1 MEIVFNKLYLK
12 NLQTTSIK
20 EILVLYTLSSKM
32 CEELKLIM
40 SSKKSLA
47 EELNFK
53 EVDSVIKTFED
64 CLNSIEYRYIDKLSI
79 TVKDNYL
86 YISNT
91 YNSFVASA
99 IAKGVKFDGKKNN
112 NKLTDFEEFKK
123 KLNEDI
129 IVRFDDKEDFTS
141 VEGGDLA
148 ILVELIQKIFV
159 NELNFNK
166 GVDVSKINFEKTKSI
181 EKIEFPKNIENSI
194 LKIENIINSA
204 KRKLDACDY
213 EFLQNVNIVV
223 DKLFDISRSNG
234 IYLNKT
240 LKMERLTNNFKRFEV
255 RYQKLSDVITKNQS
269 NINQLNLK
277 YKKYVKELIKVK
289 SEIEVVKERI
299 NQLRDEIEKTQN
311 QDEKYKSTIVIDNL
325 TLKVHDL
332 QYKRSIN
339 KILETALD
347 NKIDCFNTLN
357 DALVIDIE
365 NKIQQE
371 NKIINNF
378 KTFLPVNSEIEKYKK
393 INIKIDNQIN
403 DILNF
408 VKDKRNDV
416 TTKFDKFSYKILLEF
431 FKSIKDLVSG
441 FVGFFYKNSCA
452 NCLFNLPFLIR
463 NKNNIKTQIVNNE
476 KDKYIEVSEEKFILE
491 KKEKFEEKNRQ
502 LLKTCSIF
510 RQYLNNLLIDFSGK
524 IETIK
529 ELEYNNLIN
538 FLTNLKTEI
547 SLLKENY
554 IDLNN
559 NFNDKVSVMQD
570 LLLFYVK

>member
-20 EILVLYTLSSKM
+20 EILVLYMLSSKM
-32 CEELKLIM
+32 CEELEIIM
-40 SSKKSLA
+40 SSKKGLA
-47 EELNFK
+47 EELSFT
-53 EVDSVIKTFED
+53 ETESVIKTFKD

-79 TVKDNYL
+79 TIKDNYL
-86 YISNT
+86 CVSNT

-99 IAKGVKFDGKKNN
+99 ISKGVKFDGKRNN
-112 NKLTDFEEFKK
+112 IKLTDFEEFKN

-129 IVRFDDKEDFTS
+129 VVRFDEKEDFTS
-141 VEGGDLA
+141 VEGGNLA
-148 ILVELIQKIFV
+148 VIVDLIQKIFI

-166 GVDVSKINFEKTKSI
+166 GVDVYKINFEKTKSI

-194 LKIENIINSA
+194 SKIEKLINSV
-204 KRKLDACDY
+204 KRRLDACDF

-277 YKKYVKELIKVK
+277 YKKYVKELGKVK

-311 QDEKYKSTIVIDNL
+311 QDEKYKSTITIDNL

-347 NKIDCFNTLN
+347 NKIDYFNTLN

-365 NKIQQE
+365 NKIQKE
-371 NKIINNF
+371 NKIIYNF
-378 KTFLPVNSEIEKYKK
+378 KTFLPVNSEIEKFKK
-393 INIKIDNQIN
+393 INIKIDNQIK
-403 DILNF
+403 DITEF
-408 VKDKRNDV
+408 VRDAKNDV
-416 TTKFDKFSYKILLEF
+416 TTKYDKYSYKILIEF

-441 FVGFFYKNSCA
+441 FVGFFYKNACA

-463 NKNNIKTQIVNNE
+463 NKNNIKEEVVNNDANE
-476 KDKYIEVSEEKFILE
+476 YIEVSEEKFILE
-491 KKEKFEEKNRQ
+491 KKEKFEEKNKQ
-502 LLKTCSIF
+502 LLKTCSSF
-510 RQYLNNLLIDFSGK
+510 RQYLNNFLVDFSGK

-529 ELEYNNLIN
+529 ELEYSNLIN
-538 FLTNLKTEI
+538 YLTNLKTEI

-559 NFNDKVSVMQD
+559 NFNDKISIMQD

>member
-12 NLQTTSIK
+12 NLQTTTIK
-20 EILVLYTLSSKM
+20 EILVLYSLSAKM

-40 SSKKSLA
+40 SSKKSLVD
-47 EELNFK
+47 ELNFK

-79 TVKDNYL
+79 TLKDNYL

-91 YNSFVASA
+91 YNSFIASA
-99 IAKGVKFDGKKNN
+99 IAKGVKFDGKRNN
-112 NKLTDFEEFKK
+112 IKLTDFEEFKK

-129 IVRFDDKEDFTS
+129 VVKFDDKEDFAS

-148 ILVELIQKIFV
+148 IIVDLIQKIFV
-159 NELNFNK
+159 NELNFSK
-166 GVDVSKINFEKTKSI
+166 GADLSKINFEKTKSI
-181 EKIEFPKNIENSI
+181 EKIEFPKNIVNSI
-194 LKIENIINSA
+194 SKIENVIDSV

-213 EFLQNVNIVV
+213 EFLQNVNIAV

-234 IYLNKT
+234 IYLNKA
-240 LKMERLTNNFKRFEV
+240 LKMEKLTNNFKRFEV

-277 YKKYVKELIKVK
+277 YKKYVKELGKVK
-289 SEIEVVKERI
+289 SEIEVVKDRI
-299 NQLRDEIEKTQN
+299 NQLREEVEKTQN
-311 QDEKYKSTIVIDNL
+311 QDEKYKSTITIDNL

-332 QYKRSIN
+332 QYKRSLN

-347 NKIDCFNTLN
+347 NKIDYFNTLN
-357 DALVIDIE
+357 DALVIDVE

-371 NKIINNF
+371 NKIIYNF

-403 DILNF
+403 DITRF
-408 VKDKRNDV
+408 VKDRKNDV
-416 TTKFDKFSYKILLEF
+416 TTKFDKYAYKMLLDF

-441 FVGFFYKNSCA
+441 FAGFFYKNSCA

-463 NKNNIKTQIVNNE
+463 NKNNIKTQFVSNE
-476 KDKYIEVSEEKFILE
+476 DDKYLEVSEEKFILE

-502 LLKTCSIF
+502 LLKICNIF
-510 RQYLNNLLIDFSGK
+510 RQYLNNLLLDFSGK
-524 IETIK
+524 IEVVK
-529 ELEYNNLIN
+529 ELEYNNLVN
-538 FLTNLKTEI
+538 YLTNLKAEI

-559 NFNDKVSVMQD
+559 NFNDKVRIMQD